1 MAITKTTRV
10 QRAEVYRAIDSTAES
25 TLSEAWPAVMVV
37 YEDVLDDPDDSEL
50 PVTATRVKHLS
61 KFTITHGTDDDGNP
75 TQSSAATVVTGE
87 DQLVQDICG
96 AVWS

>member
-10 QRAEVYRAIDSTAES
+10 QRAEVYRAMDSTAEATES
-25 TLSEAWPAVMVV
+25 AAWPTVMVV
-37 YEDVLDDPDDSEL
+37 YEDVLDDPDDAEL
-50 PVTATRVKHLS
+50 PVTATRTKHLQ

-87 DQLVQDICG
+87 DALVQSICT

>member
-10 QRAEVYRAIDSTAES
+10 QRCEVYPKADADAEATVSTAWP
-25 TLSEAWPAVMVV
+25 TLMVA
-37 YEDVLDDPDDSEL
+37 YEDVLDDPDDAEL

-61 KFTITHGTDDDGNP
+61 KFTVTEGTDSDGNP
-75 TQSSAATVVTGE
+75 TESSAATVVTGE
-87 DQLVQDICG
+87 DALVQTICT

>member
-1 MAITKTTRV
+1 MAISKTTRV
-10 QRAEVYRAIDSTAES
+10 QRAEVYPKSNAEAEA
-25 TLSEAWPAVMVV
+25 TLSAAWPTVMVV
-37 YEDVLDDPDDSEL
+37 YEDVLDDPDDAEL
-50 PVTATRVKHLS
+50 PVTATRTKHLQ

-87 DQLVQDICG
+87 DALVQSICT

>member
-10 QRAEVYRAIDSTAES
+10 QRAEVYPKADSSADAAT
-25 TLSEAWPAVMVV
+25 SEAWPSIMVV
-37 YEDVLDDPDDSEL
+37 YEDVLDDSEDADL

-61 KFTITHGTDDDGNP
+61 KFTITHGTDSDGNP
-75 TQSSAATVVTGE
+75 TESSAATVVTGE
-87 DQLVQDICG
+87 DALVQSICG

>member
-10 QRAEVYRAIDSTAES
+10 QRAEVYRAMDADAEATTS
-25 TLSEAWPAVMVV
+25 AAWPTVMVV
-37 YEDVLDDPDDSEL
+37 YEDLLDDPDDAEL
-50 PVTATRVKHLS
+50 PVTATRVKHLQ
-61 KFTITHGTDDDGNP
+61 KFTVTMGVDGDGNP
-75 TQSSAATVVTGE
+75 TETSEATAVTGE